1 MRATTTMKNTERAA
15 VCIAVLVAL
24 VVAVTGGSS
33 RPDNMGL
40 ILFRPL
46 AAAALVALLFLPRGR
61 WAVGTRLPL
70 IALGLLAL
78 LIAMQL
84 IPLPP
89 ALWLHLPQGPL
100 VARAAEL
107 TGASQPWRPLSL
119 DPMLTL
125 NSLLSLI
132 VPCTALVA
140 VSRLSSGRLDRP
152 GLIVLALAILTALF
166 GIAQFVGGPDSAFY
180 LYNKHFEGAPGGL
193 FSNRNHQAVF
203 LAASLPFLAAW
214 AVEPQRELRQQQQRY
229 VLATLVAMLLVLVL
243 LATASRSGL
252 VIAAPVIVLALAFIA
267 GPVVMRHRLRRWIIA
282 AAAAAVAAFLVLA
295 VLFDRTRGLA
305 RFADLNDPSQE
316 MRYRALPTLQMLMR
330 EYLPFG
336 SGFGSFNT
344 IFRIAE
350 PDDLLKPTYFNNAH
364 NDYIEMFITAGIP
377 GVLLLLVFLAWIV
390 VRSVQM
396 IRDKASGAERNW
408 PMAAMLCIVSF
419 LLGSVTDYPLRTP
432 LIALVFVLSC
442 AIIEL
447 DAARRNKRLTI
458 DRSRSRRTR
467 GRIAH
472 A

>member
-1 MRATTTMKNTERAA
+1 MTTMKKTEKAV
-15 VCIAVLVAL
+15 VCIALFLAL

-33 RPDNMGL
+33 RPDNMGI

-46 AAAALVALLFLPRGR
+46 GAAALAALLLLPRGR

-70 IALGLLAL
+70 IGLGLLAL
-78 LIAMQL
+78 LIAAQL

-89 ALWLHLPQGPL
+89 SLWSDLPQGTL
-100 VARAAEL
+100 VARVAEL
-107 TGASQPWRPLSL
+107 TGTPQPWRPLSL
-119 DPMLTL
+119 DPMRTL

-132 VPCTALVA
+132 VPCASLVA
-140 VSRLSSGRLDRP
+140 VSRLSSGRLDRL
-152 GLIVLALAILTALF
+152 GGIVLALAILTALF
-166 GIAQFVGGPDSAFY
+166 GIAQFVGGPDSGFY

-203 LAASLPFLAAW
+203 LAASLPFLIAW
-214 AVEPQRELRQQQQRY
+214 AVEPRRELRQQQQRY
-229 VLATLVAMLLVLVL
+229 ILATLVAMLLVLVL

-252 VIAAPVIVLALAFIA
+252 VIAMPIIVIALALIA

-282 AAAAAVAAFLVLA
+282 GTVAAIVTFLALA

-330 EYLPFG
+330 DYFPFG
-336 SGFGSFNT
+336 SGFGSFDT

-350 PDDLLKPTYFNNAH
+350 PDNLLKPTYFNNAH
-364 NDYIEMFITAGIP
+364 NDYIELVITAGIP
-377 GVLLLLVFLAWIV
+377 GVLLLLVFLAWFV
-390 VRSVQM
+390 VRSVQL
-396 IRDKASGAERNW
+396 IGDKAGGVERNW
-408 PMAAMLCIVSF
+408 AMAAVLFVASF

-432 LIALVFVLSC
+432 LIALVFVLAC

-458 DRSRSRRTR
+458 DRVRSRRSRR
-467 GRIAH
+467 GTERA
-472 A
+472 